1 MKNTGT
7 IRRNR
12 TIKSNNKAKRKGNSR
27 IKSTCKGKQM
37 ISYYELLG
45 MIKEGKAPNK
55 IKAHLNS
62 QPKIYVRE
70 DDLDDTFSYYG
81 LEEEEKED
89 SDYHYYLAECFLESS
104 MFVNTSLSCP
114 NNPIV
119 CPLYRDISST
129 TSIIQFAILGK
140 SEVTSI

>member
-1 MKNTGT
+1 
-7 IRRNR
+7 
-12 TIKSNNKAKRKGNSR
+12 
-27 IKSTCKGKQM
+27 M

-81 LEEEEKED
+81 LEEGEKED

-104 MFVNTSLSCP
+104 MFDENIEILDEKKIEKLTLHPDDWTLPTQCDLVLANK
-114 NNPIV
+114 I
-119 CPLYRDISST
+119 DE
-129 TSIIQFAILGK
+129 IIDYLESK
-140 SEVTSI
+140 EEKK